1 MTSAPS
7 LSQEHWP
14 ETIHNEWMG
23 KNYCTGLVSVVVP
36 TYNRAHYL
44 PEVFDSVSGQEYR
57 PIELIVVDDGST
69 DGTSECVESWCQSD
83 DSKELEVR
91 YIRQENQGAPVAR
104 NRGLIESNGEYIQF
118 LDSDDILHPR
128 KLDVQVA
135 TLREYPQGDLV
146 WAPFRRF
153 EDGVPPEW
161 EKYDRDAVLSRSST
175 KTVRRPEEVAHPET
189 SLYRRGACRVLGP
202 WHEALARWQDWEY
215 AFRIAACEVTSIQ
228 LDESYYAL
236 RSHTTGKIG
245 DLKDTREGTQA
256 NLEALH
262 AITSLRDWGGR
273 PEVIGTIRRLY
284 VKTLL
289 GALATGT
296 DEQVSEC
303 VRGLQANVRT
313 PWDWVTGYSID
324 VLRKAVGHK
333 MSRCA
338 LKLYI
343 K

>member
-1 MTSAPS
+1 MNSAHS

-23 KNYCTGLVSVVVP
+23 DNYRLGLVSVVVP

-44 PEVFDSVSGQEYR
+44 PEVLDSVLGQEYR

-83 DSKELEVR
+83 ASKELEVR

-128 KLDVQVA
+128 KLDIQVA
-135 TLREYPQGDLV
+135 ALCEYSQGDLV
-146 WAPFRRF
+146 WAPFCRF
-153 EDGVPPEW
+153 EDGAPPDW
-161 EKYDRDAVLSRSST
+161 EKYNRDAALSRSST
-175 KTVRRPEEVAHPET
+175 KEVRRPEEVAHPET
-189 SLYRRGACRVLGP
+189 SLYHRRVCRMLGP

-215 AFRIAACEVTSIQ
+215 AFRIAACELTSIQ
-228 LDESYYAL
+228 LDEPYYAL

-245 DLKDTREGTQA
+245 DLKDTREGIQA
-256 NLEALH
+256 NLEALR

-284 VKTLL
+284 VQTLL
-289 GALATGT
+289 GALTEGT
-296 DEQVSEC
+296 DEQVSVC
-303 VRGLQANVRT
+303 LQGLQTNVRT
-313 PWDWVTGYSID
+313 TWDWVTGYSFD
-324 VLRKAVGHK
+324 ALRRVAGRNV
-333 MSRCA
+333 SRYA
-338 LKLYI
+338 LQRYI